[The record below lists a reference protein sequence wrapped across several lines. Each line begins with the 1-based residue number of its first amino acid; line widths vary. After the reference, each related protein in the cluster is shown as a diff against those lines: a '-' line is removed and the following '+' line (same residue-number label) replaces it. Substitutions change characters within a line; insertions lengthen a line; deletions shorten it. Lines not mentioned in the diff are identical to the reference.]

1 MDPSSLPRACWH
13 HARQVF
19 RASTSFSR
27 EVVRAARRWVTMPTS
42 RHAYDFSTSLG
53 IVIAEP
59 AARLRRRL
67 PSVRKCAEKL
77 VVHKQVDTLVDEWC
91 SGIPNP
97 DIVEVGWAL
106 RLRDR
111 FGLPPASEPTRLS
124 GERWVLKQLNG
135 VDPESWNADLGRS
148 VHIQGDYAPGR
159 NAHIAQVAAT
169 LWLTRTLHDKAL
181 ARHQGFSRFAVIG
194 VDGLEAKAV
203 PLASGLRLL
212 PVPRPGQSRR
222 LSQTLLLPTPRAQ
235 FVNHACSANNLGR
248 VMTTRVLQ
256 YKGRDPI
263 LPSSEALHRLN
274 LRIAELYRSRPSTV
288 YPLSYE
294 GFLNCYE
301 GRQRTR
307 YAQAVEQLMRSTL
320 EPKDARVETFIK
332 NEKFDWA
339 LKGEEADPRAIQPRK
354 PKYLA
359 EVGRWFKPLE
369 RIIYKDLSKRLY
381 GEGAEPCIAKG
392 LNALESGATL
402 RRKWE
407 KFSSP
412 VCVSLDASRF
422 DLHVSVG
429 MLKFTHKLYDYY
441 CKSPTLQRYLK
452 WTLRNHGVAS
462 CKELSYEYEVVGRRM
477 SGDMDTALGNCVIMS
492 ILTWFML
499 SELGIKHELFDNGDD
514 CLFICESH
522 DVPSPEVITNWFSD
536 FGFVVRLEG
545 VTSVFERIEFC
556 QTSPVWTER
565 GWLMCRNIK
574 SLSKDLTNVNSCT
587 GSTIEYT
594 HWLKAVGKCGS
605 ILNAGVPIFQSFHNM
620 LERLG
625 TNSRIDRGVF
635 FKSGLVNLIRGMDRQ
650 PDVDITT
657 SARLSFE
664 VAFGITPG
672 MQLAIER
679 YYDSVMGSLSKI
691 ETTKWPIELRKEYE
705 HGSEWYEDLGVLG

>member
-1 MDPSSLPRACWH
+1 M
-13 HARQVF
+13 
-19 RASTSFSR
+19 
-27 EVVRAARRWVTMPTS
+27 
-42 RHAYDFSTSLG
+42 
-53 IVIAEP
+53 
-59 AARLRRRL
+59 
-67 PSVRKCAEKL
+67 
-77 VVHKQVDTLVDEWC
+77 
-91 SGIPNP
+91 
-97 DIVEVGWAL
+97 
-106 RLRDR
+106 
-111 FGLPPASEPTRLS
+111 
-124 GERWVLKQLNG
+124 
-135 VDPESWNADLGRS
+135 
-148 VHIQGDYAPGR
+148 
-159 NAHIAQVAAT
+159 
-169 LWLTRTLHDKAL
+169 
-181 ARHQGFSRFAVIG
+181 IG

-203 PLASGLRLL
+203 PLAAGLRLL

-235 FVNHACSANNLGR
+235 FVNHANSANNLGR
-248 VMTTRVLQ
+248 VMTTRVMQ

-263 LPSSEALHRLN
+263 QPSCEALRKLN
-274 LRIAELYRSRPSTV
+274 LRIATVYKSRPSTV
-288 YPLSYE
+288 YPLSYD

-307 YAQAVEQLMRSTL
+307 YAHAVEQLMRATL
-320 EPKDARVETFIK
+320 VPKDARVETFIK
-332 NEKFDWA
+332 NEKFDWSM
-339 LKGEEADPRAIQPRK
+339 KGVEADPRAIQPRK

-381 GEGAEPCIAKG
+381 GENAEPCIAKG

-429 MLKFTHKLYDYY
+429 MLQFTHKLYDYY

-452 WTLRNHGVAS
+452 WTLRNRGIAS
-462 CKELSYEYEVVGRRM
+462 CKEVAYAYEVLGRRM
-477 SGDMDTALGNCVIMS
+477 SGDMDTALGNCIIMTV
-492 ILTWFML
+492 LTWFML
-499 SELGIKHELFDNGDD
+499 SELGVRHELFDNGDD
-514 CLFICESH
+514 CLFICEKE
-522 DVPSPEVITNWFSD
+522 DVPSPEIITKWFSD

-587 GSTIEYT
+587 GSTVEYT

-620 LERLG
+620 LVRLG

-650 PDVDITT
+650 PQVEITT
-657 SARLSFE
+657 AARLSFE

-679 YYDSVMGSLSKI
+679 YYDSVQSSLGKI
-691 ETTKWPIELRKEYE
+691 RTHKWPIDLRKEYE
-705 HGSEWYEDLGVLG
+705 YGSAWFEDQGVLG